1 MSNLAVVLQS
11 DMSRASV
18 ELHQLR
24 TNLTELQLKFSN
36 SMEQSANTVEHL
48 YNGVCIFIR
57 KHTLEN
63 PEDAIKN
70 GKSRETGNIWNT
82 RRRKHN
88 KNKTPLYS
96 IKHR

>member
-18 ELHQLR
+18 ELHHLR

-63 PEDAIKN
+63 PKGAIKN
-70 GKSRETGNIWNT
+70 VCLWVGVLTQAHVACS
-82 RRRKHN
+82 N
-88 KNKTPLYS
+88 K
-96 IKHR
+96 